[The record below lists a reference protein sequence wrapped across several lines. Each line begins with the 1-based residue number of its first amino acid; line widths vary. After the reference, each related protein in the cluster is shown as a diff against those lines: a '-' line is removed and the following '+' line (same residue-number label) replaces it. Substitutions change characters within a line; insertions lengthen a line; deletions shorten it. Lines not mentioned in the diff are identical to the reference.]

1 MKALGQIEFT
11 PDSSVLETRFNA
23 DSMLSNRPAFYS
35 SKNIEYNDDDDDM
48 LKTEIEEAR
57 TRQHKC
63 WLCCRSIVKKGAIFK
78 LDTGVYHNGRRQFVP
93 AWAILLSYLVMI
105 IVFIMASVKFQ

>member
-1 MKALGQIEFT
+1 MKTLGQIEFT

-35 SKNIEYNDDDDDM
+35 TRNIESNTGEEDM
-48 LKTEIEEAR
+48 IGSEIEEAH
-57 TRQHKC
+57 TRRHKC

-78 LDTGVYHNGRRQFVP
+78 LDTGVYHNGRRKFVP
-93 AWAILLSYLVMI
+93 AWAVLLSYLVLV
-105 IVFIMASVKFQ
+105 IVFIMAGFKF